1 MSSLFEAPTED
12 EIVERQATRE
22 QKATARLRARID
34 NLLKLHFPKY
44 TDEALVVDWQ
54 PMLDAVDKHLNI
66 YTGQPA
72 SLSFM
77 EKVLLVKAWEEV
89 LEQEIVAEDR
99 LKKKITPERLEYL
112 GNRLPWL
119 AQEHTEPAFRA
130 MVKTYEQT
138 KI

>member
-1 MSSLFEAPTED
+1 MSSLFAAPTED

-44 TDEALVVDWQ
+44 NDETLLADYRPL
-54 PMLDAVDKHLNI
+54 LDKIDEHLNV
-66 YTGQPA
+66 YKGQA
-72 SLSFM
+72 SSLSFT
-77 EKVLLVKAWEEV
+77 EKVLLAKAWEESITA
-89 LEQEIVAEDR
+89 EIVAAGGNN
-99 LKKKITPERLEYL
+99 INAERLDYI

-119 AQEHTEPAFRA
+119 AHEHTEPTFRA